1 MITLIPI
8 DWDTDRERCAFLC
21 GGWMLE
27 PSRRQTNSGRF
38 RMPGRV
44 DDERFQRLLEHLPVG
59 VYRTTLDG
67 RIIEGNQALLAIL
80 GLRSESQLR
89 NLNVKQFYVN
99 EQDRNQHLEQL
110 SLDLTYFS
118 EFQFRTH
125 DNRIIWV
132 RDYPRVILDEE
143 GLVKYYDGI
152 IIDITQMKTI
162 EIERENLI
170 RDLKQAIENIQT
182 LSGLLPI
189 CASCKKIRDDK
200 GYWEAVEEYLLK
212 HAKIRFSHGICP
224 DCRDVLYPELVR
236 KHGHGRE

>member
-1 MITLIPI
+1 
-8 DWDTDRERCAFLC
+8 
-21 GGWMLE
+21 
-27 PSRRQTNSGRF
+27 
-38 RMPGRV
+38 MPGRV

-80 GLRSESQLR
+80 GLRRESQLR

-170 RDLKQAIENIQT
+170 RDLKQALENIQT

-224 DCRDVLYPELVR
+224 DCRDALYPELVR
-236 KHGHGRE
+236 KHAHGRE